1 MKMFKFFPLACAA
14 MMMCACS
21 SDDPGDGK
29 GNPNVAGEAQYL
41 AVNIVNVGAAPTR
54 AAVPGY
60 EDGTTEESKIDKI
73 RFYFFHADGSAYK
86 LEGPTTGSVQNY
98 LEKDIT
104 AADMGTADGTGTV
117 KVITNAILVINGTT
131 KKAPASVIAVVNPQ
145 SLTTLGTEA
154 KTLNELTNTLK
165 GSQFYTEATKDQ
177 FVMTNSVY
185 VEAGRTVCP
194 VTVAGHIGTDE
205 STAKANPID
214 IYAER
219 VVAKVGADLQ
229 GGLLVANTAGTSKYG
244 MKVGTYGASTDIYAV
259 IDGWGVAD
267 ENDNA
272 YVEKHITNTWSDTD
286 LGITPWTTT
295 DYHRSFWGTSPVFAA
310 GTPKNHTFADYTAQH
325 NEVLYTLPNTP
336 TTAVAAANVYKN
348 DLTKFLVTAT
358 LRYKDATGTWQNAEI
373 CKYQGVEYLG
383 INALKEAIATTYNL
397 YFTEAGG
404 VYTPIQAGD
413 VKFKTVA
420 AGTPGVED
428 YQVVP
433 VLDDTKTYYKKDASS
448 ATGYTALTA
457 SDNISKYPAEVRK
470 DGKAYYFIPIS
481 HLATN
486 AAKVGHYGVVRN
498 HWYKISLN
506 SLTGY
511 GTPVYDENKIIDPT
525 MPEDQATYL
534 AAKINVLQWRVVTQ
548 NVDLGKK

>member
-1 MKMFKFFPLACAA
+1 MKFFKFFPLACAA
-14 MMMCACS
+14 LMMSACS
-21 SDDPGDGK
+21 SDDGNGSE
-29 GNPNVAGEAQYL
+29 NPNIASEAQYL

-60 EDGTTEESKIDKI
+60 EDGTAEESKINKI
-73 RFYFFHADGSAYK
+73 RFYFFHADGSAYT
-86 LEGPTTGSVQNY
+86 LEGATTGSVDYY
-98 LEKDIT
+98 LEKDIS
-104 AADMGTADGTGTV
+104 ASDINDNDGTGTV
-117 KVITNAILVINGTT
+117 EKITNAILVINGTT

-145 SLTTLGTEA
+145 SLTSLGTGA
-154 KTLNELTNTLK
+154 KNLNDLTNTLT
-165 GSQFYTEATKDQ
+165 GSQFYTVATKDQ

-194 VTVAGHIGTDE
+194 VTVAGHIGTNAED
-205 STAKANPID
+205 AKTKAID

-219 VVAKVGADLQ
+219 VVAKVDADLQ
-229 GGLLVANTAGTSKYG
+229 GGSLVANTAGTSKYG

-286 LGITPWTTT
+286 LGIATWTTT
-295 DYHRSFWGTSPVFAA
+295 DYHRSFWETSPAFSA
-310 GTPKNHTFADYTAQH
+310 GTPTNHTFAAYTAQH
-325 NEVLYTLPNTP
+325 NDVLYTLPNTP
-336 TTAVAAANVYKN
+336 TTAVDAADVYKN

-358 LRYKDATGTWQNAEI
+358 LKYKDAGGTWQNAEI

-383 INALKEAIATTYNL
+383 IDALKEAIATTYNKYYKL
-397 YFTEAGG
+397 VGSA
-404 VYTPIQAGD
+404 YTPIQASD
-413 VKFKTVA
+413 VDFTTT
-420 AGTPGVED
+420 GTSLKD
-428 YQVVP
+428 YEVSP
-433 VLDDTKTYYKKDASS
+433 VLKTTETYYKKDPTG
-448 ATGYTALTA
+448 TGYTPLTA

-486 AAKVGHYGVVRN
+486 AAKVGYYGVVRN
-498 HWYKISLN
+498 HWYKIALK

-511 GTPVYDENKIIDPT
+511 GTPVYDKDKTIDPT

-534 AAKINVLQWRVVTQ
+534 AAKINVLQWRVVSQ
-548 NVDLGKK
+548 DVNLGK

>member
-1 MKMFKFFPLACAA
+1 MKIFKFFPLACAA
-14 MMMCACS
+14 LMMSACS
-21 SDDPGDGK
+21 SDDGNGSE
-29 GNPNVAGEAQYL
+29 NPNIASEAQYL
-41 AVNIVNVGAAPTR
+41 AVNIVNVGTTPTR

-60 EDGTTEESKIDKI
+60 EDGTAEESTIKKI

-86 LEGPTTGSVQNY
+86 LEGATAGSVENY
-98 LEKDIT
+98 LEKDIS
-104 AADMGTADGTGTV
+104 ASDINDNDGTGTV
-117 KVITNAILVINGTT
+117 EKITNAILVINGTT

-145 SLTTLGTEA
+145 SITSLGTDA
-154 KTLNELTNTLK
+154 KTLDNLTKTLK
-165 GSQFYTEATKDQ
+165 GSQFYTVATKDQ

-194 VTVAGHIGTDE
+194 VTVAGHIGTNADD
-205 STAKANPID
+205 AKTKAID

-219 VVAKVGADLQ
+219 VVAKVDADLQ
-229 GGLLVANTAGTSKYG
+229 GGSLVANTAGTSKYG

-295 DYHRSFWGTSPVFAA
+295 DYHRSFWETSPAFSA
-310 GTPKNHTFADYTAQH
+310 GTPTNHTFAAYRAQH
-325 NEVLYTLPNTP
+325 NDVLYTLPNTP
-336 TTAVAAANVYKN
+336 TTVIDAANVYKN

-358 LRYKDATGTWQNAEI
+358 LRYQDATGTWQNAEI

-383 INALKEAIATTYNL
+383 INALKEAIATTYNM
-397 YFTEAGG
+397 YYKKVGSD
-404 VYTPIQAGD
+404 YTPIQAAD
-413 VKFKTVA
+413 VEFTTT
-420 AGTPGVED
+420 GTSLKD
-428 YQVVP
+428 YEVSP
-433 VLDDTKTYYKKDASS
+433 VLKTTETYYKKDASS
-448 ATGYTALTA
+448 ADGYTALTA

-470 DGKAYYFIPIS
+470 DGKAYYFIPIR
-481 HLATN
+481 HLATGDT
-486 AAKVGHYGVVRN
+486 KVGYYGVVRN
-498 HWYKISLN
+498 HWYKIALK

-511 GTPVYDENKIIDPT
+511 GTPVYAEDKIIDPT

-534 AAKINVLQWRVVTQ
+534 AAKINVLQWRVVSQ
-548 NVDLGKK
+548 DVNLGK

>member
-1 MKMFKFFPLACAA
+1 MKIFKLFPLACAA
-14 MMMCACS
+14 LMMTACS
-21 SDDPGDGK
+21 SDNDIEGGSTNPAGD
-29 GNPNVAGEAQYL
+29 AQYL
-41 AVNIVNVGAAPTR
+41 AVNIVNVGTTPTR
-54 AAVPGY
+54 ATLPGY
-60 EDGTTEESKIDKI
+60 ADGTAAESKINKI
-73 RFYFFHADGSAYK
+73 RFYFFHADGSAYT
-86 LEGPTTGSVQNY
+86 LEGPTAGSVQHY
-98 LEKDIT
+98 IEKPISDT
-104 AADMGTADGTGTV
+104 DMGTADGTGTV
-117 KVITNAILVINGTT
+117 GAITKAILVINGTT

-145 SLTTLGTEA
+145 SLTSLGTEA

-229 GGLLVANTAGTSKYG
+229 GGSLVANTAGTSKYG

-272 YVEKHITNTWSDTD
+272 YVEKHITNTWKDTE

-295 DYHRSFWGTSPVFAA
+295 DYHRSFWGTSPAFAA
-310 GTPKNHTFADYTAQH
+310 GTPTNHNFAYYKAQH
-325 NEVLYTLPNTP
+325 GDVLYTLPNTP
-336 TTAVAAANVYKN
+336 TTAVAAADVYKN
-348 DLTKFLVTAT
+348 NLTKFLVAAT

-383 INALKEAIATTYNL
+383 INALKEAIATTYNM

-404 VYTPIQAGD
+404 VYTPIQADD
-413 VKFKTVA
+413 VTFKTSVA
-420 AGTPGVED
+420 GIPTVED

-433 VLDDTKTYYKKDASS
+433 VLDETKSYYKKDASG
-448 ATGYTALTA
+448 TGYTPLTA
-457 SDNISKYPAEVRK
+457 ADNISKYPAEVRK
-470 DGKAYYFIPIS
+470 DGRAYYFIPIS
-481 HLATN
+481 HLAPD

>member
-1 MKMFKFFPLACAA
+1 MKIFKLFPLACAA
-14 MMMCACS
+14 LMMSACS
-21 SDDPGDGK
+21 SDDGNGSE
-29 GNPNVAGEAQYL
+29 NPNIASEAQYL
-41 AVNIVNVGAAPTR
+41 AVNIVNVGTTPTR

-60 EDGTTEESKIDKI
+60 ENGTAEESEIKKI
-73 RFYFFHADGSAYK
+73 RFYFFHADGSSYK
-86 LEGPTTGSVQNY
+86 LEGPTPGSVENY
-98 LEKDIT
+98 LEKEIKP
-104 AADMGTADGTGTV
+104 ADMGTADGTGTV
-117 KVITNAILVINGTT
+117 GAITKAILVINGTT

-145 SLTTLGTEA
+145 SLTSLGTDA
-154 KTLNELTNTLK
+154 KTLNELTNTLT
-165 GSQFYTEATKDQ
+165 GSQFYTVATKDQ

-194 VTVAGHIGTDE
+194 VTVAGHIGTDAT
-205 STAKANPID
+205 TAEANAID

-219 VVAKVGADLQ
+219 VVAKVDADLQ
-229 GGLLVANTAGTSKYG
+229 GGSLVANTAGTSKYG

-272 YVEKHITNTWSDTD
+272 YVEKHITNSWSDTD
-286 LGITPWTTT
+286 LGITTWTTS

-310 GTPKNHTFADYTAQH
+310 GTPTNHNFADYKAQH
-325 NEVLYTLPNTP
+325 GDVLYTLPNTP
-336 TTAVAAANVYKN
+336 TTRVAKADVYKN

-383 INALKEAIATTYNL
+383 IDALKEAIATTYNM

-420 AGTPGVED
+420 AGTTGVED

-433 VLDDTKTYYKKDASS
+433 VLDDTKTYYKKNASP
-448 ATGYTALTA
+448 ATGYTELTA
-457 SDNISKYPAEVRK
+457 SENISKYPAEVRK

-486 AAKVGHYGVVRN
+486 DDKVGRYGVVRN
-498 HWYKISLN
+498 HWYKIALK

-511 GTPVYDENKIIDPT
+511 GTPVYDENKTIDPT
-525 MPEDQATYL
+525 IPEDQATYL
-534 AAKINVLQWRVVTQ
+534 AAKINVLQWRVVSQ
-548 NVDLGKK
+548 DVNLGK

>member
-1 MKMFKFFPLACAA
+1 MTACG
-14 MMMCACS
+14 
-21 SDDPGDGK
+21 SDNDIEGGATNPGGD
-29 GNPNVAGEAQYL
+29 AQYL
-41 AVNIVNVGAAPTR
+41 AVNIVNVGTTPTR

-60 EDGTTEESKIDKI
+60 EDGTTEESTIKKI
-73 RFYFFHADGSAYK
+73 RFYFFHADGSAYT
-86 LEGPTTGSVQNY
+86 LEGATTGSVDNY

-104 AADMGTADGTGTV
+104 PANMGTADGTGTV
-117 KVITNAILVINGTT
+117 GAITKAILVINGTT

-145 SLTTLGTEA
+145 SLTSLGTGA
-154 KTLNELTNTLK
+154 KTLNDLTNTLT
-165 GSQFYTEATKDQ
+165 GSQFYNVTTKDQ

-194 VTVAGHIGTDE
+194 VTVAGHIGTDA
-205 STAKANPID
+205 STAEANPID

-219 VVAKVGADLQ
+219 VVAKVDADLQ
-229 GGLLVANTAGTSKYG
+229 GGSLEANTAGTSKYG

-272 YVEKHITNTWSDTD
+272 YVEKHITNTWSDAD
-286 LGITPWTTT
+286 LGITTWTTT
-295 DYHRSFWGTSPVFAA
+295 DYHRSFWETSPAFAA
-310 GTPKNHTFADYTAQH
+310 GTPTNHTFAAYKAQH
-325 NEVLYTLPNTP
+325 GEVLYTLPNTP
-336 TTAVAAANVYKN
+336 TTAIAAANVYKN

-358 LRYKDATGTWQNAEI
+358 LRYKDAGGTWQNAEI

-383 INALKEAIATTYNL
+383 IDALKEAIATTYNM
-397 YFTEAGG
+397 YYTEASG

-413 VKFKTVA
+413 VTFKTVA
-420 AGTPGVED
+420 AGTVGVED

-433 VLDDTKTYYKKDASS
+433 VLNDTKTYYKKNPTG
-448 ATGYTALTA
+448 TGYTALTTA
-457 SDNISKYPAEVRK
+457 DNISKYPAEVRK

-481 HLATN
+481 HLATDPTE
-486 AAKVGHYGVVRN
+486 VGHYGVVRN
-498 HWYKISLN
+498 HWYKISLK

-511 GTPVYDENKIIDPT
+511 GTPVYDETKIIDPT

-534 AAKINVLQWRVVTQ
+534 AARVNVLQWRVVSQ
-548 NVDLGKK
+548 DVNLGK

>member
-1 MKMFKFFPLACAA
+1 MKIFKFFPLACAA

-21 SDDPGDGK
+21 SDDGNGSE
-29 GNPNVAGEAQYL
+29 NPNIASEAQYL
-41 AVNIVNVGAAPTR
+41 AVNIVNVGTTPTR

-60 EDGTTEESKIDKI
+60 EDGTAEESKINKI
-73 RFYFFHADGSAYK
+73 RFYFFHADGSAYT
-86 LEGPTTGSVQNY
+86 LEGATTGSVDYY
-98 LEKDIT
+98 LEKDIS
-104 AADMGTADGTGTV
+104 ASDINDNDGTGTV
-117 KVITNAILVINGTT
+117 EKITNAILVINGTT

-145 SLTTLGTEA
+145 SLTSLGTGA
-154 KTLNELTNTLK
+154 KNLNDLTNTLT
-165 GSQFYTEATKDQ
+165 GSQFYTVATKDQ

-194 VTVAGHIGTDE
+194 VTVAGHIGTNAED
-205 STAKANPID
+205 AKTKAID

-219 VVAKVGADLQ
+219 VVAKVDADLQ
-229 GGLLVANTAGTSKYG
+229 GGSLVANTAGTSKYG

-286 LGITPWTTT
+286 LGIATWTTT
-295 DYHRSFWGTSPVFAA
+295 DYHRSFWETSPAFSA
-310 GTPKNHTFADYTAQH
+310 GTPTNHTFAAYTAQH
-325 NEVLYTLPNTP
+325 NDVLYTLPNTP
-336 TTAVAAANVYKN
+336 TTAVDAADVYKN

-358 LRYKDATGTWQNAEI
+358 LKYKDAGGIWQNAEI

-383 INALKEAIATTYNL
+383 IDALKEAIATTYNKYYKL
-397 YFTEAGG
+397 VGSA
-404 VYTPIQAGD
+404 YTPIQASD
-413 VKFKTVA
+413 VDFTTT
-420 AGTPGVED
+420 GTSLKD
-428 YQVVP
+428 YEVSP
-433 VLDDTKTYYKKDASS
+433 VLKTTETYYKKDPTG
-448 ATGYTALTA
+448 TGYTPLTA

-486 AAKVGHYGVVRN
+486 AAKVGYYGVVRN
-498 HWYKISLN
+498 HWYKIALK

-511 GTPVYDENKIIDPT
+511 GTPVYDKDKTIDPT

-534 AAKINVLQWRVVTQ
+534 AAKINVLQWRVVSQ
-548 NVDLGKK
+548 SVDLGK